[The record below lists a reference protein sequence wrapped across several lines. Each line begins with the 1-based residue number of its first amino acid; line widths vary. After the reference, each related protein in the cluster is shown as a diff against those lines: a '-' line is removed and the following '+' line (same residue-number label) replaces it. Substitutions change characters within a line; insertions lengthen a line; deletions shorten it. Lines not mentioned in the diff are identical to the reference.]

1 MECQQSSSKGWRG
14 LFVSSREEEKGGKKE
29 GGRKEKEGEKK
40 KKGGGPLP
48 VSVCLETA

>member
-14 LFVSSREEEKGGKKE
+14 LFVSRRGGGKEEKRRKKKE
-29 GGRKEKEGEKK
+29 GGEEEE

>member
-1 MECQQSSSKGWRG
+1 MECRQSSSKGWRG
-14 LFVSSREEEKGGKKE
+14 LFVSSREEEKGGKK
-29 GGRKEKEGEKK
+29 GGGKGKEGEKK